1 MEIVSGVAEWRV
13 KRHEKGGVRRVGA
26 EEGEKK

>member
-13 KRHEKGGVRRVGA
+13 KRHKKGGVRRVGA
-26 EEGEKK
+26 EEGETK